1 MDDFKPELL
10 RALLDWVNTFDL
22 PGRVNTWN
30 QLEDGQLL
38 WQILNDIDSEYFSES
53 LPIFE
58 ESNDRRQSNNWIP
71 RWQNLKHIERA
82 VSTYIREECEQL
94 PVLTKRMI
102 PDLKSGAREGSTM
115 LTAKL
120 TMAVL
125 LAACFSPKSNQRML
139 QVMGQLGTKTA
150 EQIAGAI
157 QEMQALDMR
166 MSDLGVDSE
175 LTVEPN
181 LSGYRTPTR
190 AVSGPTTTLGRDSDL
205 EQEAQLVEA
214 NKDRHAL
221 RQHVVKLKQELE
233 TSRNRI
239 SQLEEDLAEATVHL
253 DNRAAKPGNSD
264 DVEQLRNELARDQQY
279 IDQLETDLAHARDI
293 LDSQNRRL
301 ERFQNEEGSKQ
312 DLRDQLQVLKAERD
326 ELSQRS
332 KANENLKKKIETLTK
347 ETKNLEQLREDYQ
360 QARERLQQLEAI
372 EERCE
377 ALEKVNKENSS
388 TLVNCEQAIFEEK
401 GKRTRIEHENLL
413 LMKQLEQTRELQY
426 KAEDAKNDLE
436 DKIRELESSNHADR
450 GGSLEDEL
458 EEDEVVPETETSR
471 VNDARVTADTIALQQ
486 KVDILTARLKSLE
499 TETLKQM
506 TENLGLRSDMMVE
519 KDEESQKPFLEQ
531 NEKLQIAEQELEEL
545 HRRLREKDLQMA
557 ELRNEL
563 NNKSELDDEVKAK
576 VVSAEHERLLA
587 LQQRTNQKLR
597 DLELANEEK
606 ASLLRAALLDRE
618 KLSPELLELKRA
630 EALQQVRSQI
640 QSVISAPAETQSNV
654 LDTTSTEIA
663 ETVLSSEA
671 ALDKAK
677 KVSISQQSH
686 TKSPSSAFDVAVS
699 TMKTRQRLDP
709 SYSAAT
715 LISPASPDRHHS
727 AKNKSLS
734 EVSTSTTGTGQT
746 TWGRAKQMI
755 PPKKRPVAVR
765 ASTEFISTN
774 GFDHAASLSF
784 AWRRRSIIDSGI
796 DLQEQMAVNNTLREQ
811 LASAKKETAEKGS
824 VELQQ
829 EVENLRRENKLITSA
844 WYDMTMRLQSNTVV
858 LQRRSEAPKSW
869 LGKQRVAV
877 GGSSSLG
884 RR

>member
-1 MDDFKPELL
+1 
-10 RALLDWVNTFDL
+10 
-22 PGRVNTWN
+22 
-30 QLEDGQLL
+30 
-38 WQILNDIDSEYFSES
+38 
-53 LPIFE
+53 
-58 ESNDRRQSNNWIP
+58 
-71 RWQNLKHIERA
+71 
-82 VSTYIREECEQL
+82 
-94 PVLTKRMI
+94 
-102 PDLKSGAREGSTM
+102 
-115 LTAKL
+115 
-120 TMAVL
+120 
-125 LAACFSPKSNQRML
+125 
-139 QVMGQLGTKTA
+139 
-150 EQIAGAI
+150 
-157 QEMQALDMR
+157 
-166 MSDLGVDSE
+166 
-175 LTVEPN
+175 
-181 LSGYRTPTR
+181 
-190 AVSGPTTTLGRDSDL
+190 L

-221 RQHVVKLKQELE
+221 RQHVVKLQKELE

-253 DNRAAKPGNSD
+253 DNRAAHPGHSD
-264 DVEQLRNELARDQQY
+264 DVEQLRNDLARDRQY

-293 LDSQNRRL
+293 LESQNRRL
-301 ERFQNEEGSKQ
+301 ERYQGEEGSKQ

-326 ELSQRS
+326 ELSQRA

-436 DKIRELESSNHADR
+436 DKIRELESSNHADH

-458 EEDEVVPETETSR
+458 EQDENVPEPDTSR
-471 VNDARVTADTIALQQ
+471 ATEGRVTADTIALQQ

-499 TETLKQM
+499 AETLKQM
-506 TENLGLRSDMMVE
+506 TENLGLRSDMME
-519 KDEESQKPFLEQ
+519 KKDEESQKPFLEQ
-531 NEKLQIAEQELEEL
+531 NEKLQMAENELEEL

-563 NNKSELDDEVKAK
+563 NKKSDLDDEAK
-576 VVSAEHERLLA
+576 EKVISAEHERLLA

-618 KLSPELLELKRA
+618 HLSPELLELKRQ
-630 EALQQVRSQI
+630 ETLQQVRDQI
-640 QSVISAPAETQSNV
+640 QLVINAPAEAQPNV
-654 LDTTSTEIA
+654 LDTTSSEIA

-677 KVSISQQSH
+677 KVSISQHSH
-686 TKSPSSAFDVAVS
+686 TKSPSSAFDVAAS

-709 SYSAAT
+709 LYSAAT
-715 LISPASPDRHHS
+715 LISPASPEKGYS
-727 AKNKSLS
+727 EKNESLS

-746 TWGRAKQMI
+746 TWGRVTQLI
-755 PPKKRPVAVR
+755 SPKRRPVAVR
-765 ASTEFISTN
+765 ASTEFYSAPGSEN
-774 GFDHAASLSF
+774 VASLSL

-796 DLQEQMAVNNTLREQ
+796 VSL
-811 LASAKKETAEKGS
+811 
-824 VELQQ
+824 
-829 EVENLRRENKLITSA
+829 
-844 WYDMTMRLQSNTVV
+844 
-858 LQRRSEAPKSW
+858 
-869 LGKQRVAV
+869 
-877 GGSSSLG
+877 SSLSAQSQENHLLMIATGSPRGDG
-884 RR
+884 RKHYFAGTAGISEEGDRGEGLGRYPRRTTGSYHG

>member
-1 MDDFKPELL
+1 
-10 RALLDWVNTFDL
+10 
-22 PGRVNTWN
+22 
-30 QLEDGQLL
+30 
-38 WQILNDIDSEYFSES
+38 
-53 LPIFE
+53 
-58 ESNDRRQSNNWIP
+58 
-71 RWQNLKHIERA
+71 
-82 VSTYIREECEQL
+82 
-94 PVLTKRMI
+94 
-102 PDLKSGAREGSTM
+102 M

-139 QVMGQLGTKTA
+139 QVMAQLGTKTA
-150 EQIAGAI
+150 ETIAAAI

-166 MSDLGVDSE
+166 MSDLGVESE

-190 AVSGPTTTLGRDSDL
+190 AVSGTNTTLGRDAEL

-221 RQHVVKLKQELE
+221 RQHIGKLKKELE

-253 DNRAAKPGNSD
+253 DNRAAQPRDSD
-264 DVEQLRNELARDQQY
+264 DVEQLRNDLARDRQY

-293 LDSQNRRL
+293 LESQNRRL
-301 ERFQNEEGSKQ
+301 ERYQGEEGSKQ

-326 ELSQRS
+326 ELSQRA
-332 KANENLKKKIETLTK
+332 KANENLKKKIETLSK

-436 DKIRELESSNHADR
+436 DKIRELESSNHTDR

-458 EEDEVVPETETSR
+458 EQDEDGPEPDTRATEG
-471 VNDARVTADTIALQQ
+471 RVTADTIALQQ

-499 TETLKQM
+499 SETLKQM
-506 TENLGLRSDMMVE
+506 TENLGLRADMME
-519 KDEESQKPFLEQ
+519 KKDEESQKPFLEQ
-531 NEKLQIAEQELEEL
+531 NEKLQVAETELEEL

-563 NNKSELDDEVKAK
+563 NKKSDLDDEAKEK
-576 VVSAEHERLLA
+576 VVSAEHERLLS
-587 LQQRTNQKLR
+587 LQQRTNEKLR
-597 DLELANEEK
+597 ELELANEEK
-606 ASLLRAALLDRE
+606 TSLLRAALLDRE
-618 KLSPELLELKRA
+618 HLSPELLELKRQ
-630 EALQQVRSQI
+630 ETLQQVRNQI
-640 QSVISAPAETQSNV
+640 QSVVDAPTETQPNV
-654 LDTTSTEIA
+654 LDTTSSEIA

-671 ALDKAK
+671 ALEKAK
-677 KVSISQQSH
+677 KVSISQHSY
-686 TKSPSSAFDVAVS
+686 TTSSSSAFDVAVS
-699 TMKTRQRLDP
+699 AMKTRQRLDP

-715 LISPASPDRHHS
+715 LIASASPAKGHTEQ
-727 AKNKSLS
+727 NKSLS
-734 EVSTSTTGTGQT
+734 EVSTSTTGMGQT
-746 TWGRAKQMI
+746 TWGRVTQLVS
-755 PPKKRPVAVR
+755 PKKRPVAVR
-765 ASTEFISTN
+765 ASTEFYTAPGSEN
-774 GFDHAASLSF
+774 AASLSL

-796 DLQEQMAVNNTLREQ
+796 VSL
-811 LASAKKETAEKGS
+811 
-824 VELQQ
+824 
-829 EVENLRRENKLITSA
+829 
-844 WYDMTMRLQSNTVV
+844 
-858 LQRRSEAPKSW
+858 
-869 LGKQRVAV
+869 
-877 GGSSSLG
+877 SSLSAQSQESHLLMIATGSPRGDG
-884 RR
+884 RKHYFAGTAGIREEGDGGEGLGEFIIYP

>member
-1 MDDFKPELL
+1 MGGEPSVSPPWMTLSQSCSELCL
-10 RALLDWVNTFDL
+10 TGYVPLLGLHVMEHELTNFGQVNTFEVS
-22 PGRVNTWN
+22 GRVTTWS
-30 QLEDGQLL
+30 QLEDGQIL
-38 WQILNDIDSEYFSES
+38 WQILNDIDAEYFRES

-58 ESNDRRQSNNWIP
+58 KSNDRRESNNWIP

-82 VSTYIREECEQL
+82 VSAYIREECEQL

-102 PDLKSGAREGSTM
+102 PDLKTGAMEGSTM
-115 LTAKL
+115 LMAKL

-139 QVMGQLGTKTA
+139 QVMAQLGTKTA
-150 EQIAGAI
+150 ETIAAAI

-190 AVSGPTTTLGRDSDL
+190 AVSGTATTLGRDSEL

-221 RQHVVKLKQELE
+221 RTHVGKLRKELE
-233 TSRNRI
+233 TARNRI
-239 SQLEEDLAEATVHL
+239 LQLEEDLAEATVHL
-253 DNRAAKPGNSD
+253 DNRSAQPGHSD
-264 DVEQLRNELARDQQY
+264 DVEQLRNDLARDRQY

-293 LDSQNRRL
+293 LESQNRRL
-301 ERFQNEEGSKQ
+301 ERFQGEEGSKQ
-312 DLRDQLQVLKAERD
+312 DLRDQLQLIKAERD
-326 ELSQRS
+326 DLSQRA

-360 QARERLQQLEAI
+360 QARERLQQLENI

-436 DKIRELESSNHADR
+436 DRIRDLESSSHADR
-450 GGSLEDEL
+450 GGSLEEEL
-458 EEDEVVPETETSR
+458 EQDTKAPEPDSTRLTEG
-471 VNDARVTADTIALQQ
+471 RVTADAIALQQ
-486 KVDILTARLKSLE
+486 KVEILTARLKSLE
-499 TETLKQM
+499 VETLKQM
-506 TENLGLRSDMMVE
+506 TENLGLRSDLMAE
-519 KDEESQKPFLEQ
+519 KDEKSQKPFFEQ
-531 NEKLQIAEQELEEL
+531 NERLQMAENELGEL

-563 NNKSELDDEVKAK
+563 NNKSDLDDEAKNK
-576 VVSAEHERLLA
+576 VVSAEHERVLA

-606 ASLLRAALLDRE
+606 TSLLRAALLDRE
-618 KLSPELLELKRA
+618 HLSSELLELKRA
-630 EALQQVRSQI
+630 ETLQQVRDQI
-640 QSVISAPAETQSNV
+640 QSVLSAPAEAQPNV
-654 LDTTSTEIA
+654 LDTVSSEIA

-671 ALDKAK
+671 ALEKAK
-677 KVSISQQSH
+677 KVSNSQHSH

-699 TMKTRQRLDP
+699 AMKTRQRLDP
-709 SYSAAT
+709 SFSAAT
-715 LISPASPDRHHS
+715 LTSSTSP
-727 AKNKSLS
+727 NKGYTEKDKSQS

-746 TWGRAKQMI
+746 TWGRVTKLLS
-755 PPKKRPVAVR
+755 PNKRPVAVR
-765 ASTEFISTN
+765 ASTEFYNSTGSDN
-774 GFDHAASLSF
+774 VASLSL
-784 AWRRRSIIDSGI
+784 AWRRRSILS
-796 DLQEQMAVNNTLREQ
+796 
-811 LASAKKETAEKGS
+811 SA
-824 VELQQ
+824 
-829 EVENLRRENKLITSA
+829 
-844 WYDMTMRLQSNTVV
+844 TV
-858 LQRRSEAPKSW
+858 SF
-869 LGKQRVAV
+869 
-877 GGSSSLG
+877 SSLNTEAQENHLLMICTGSPRADG
-884 RR
+884 RKQFFAGTAGISEEGDSREGLGV

>member
-1 MDDFKPELL
+1 M
-10 RALLDWVNTFDL
+10 NTFDL
-22 PGRVNTWN
+22 PSRVNTWN
-30 QLEDGQLL
+30 QLEDGQVL
-38 WQILNDIDSEYFSES
+38 WQILNDIDNEYFDES

-82 VSTYIREECEQL
+82 VSTYIREECGQL

-102 PDLKSGAREGSTM
+102 PDLKTGAREGSTM

-139 QVMGQLGTKTA
+139 QVMSQLGTKTA
-150 EQIAGAI
+150 ETIASAI
-157 QEMQALDMR
+157 QDMQALDTR

-181 LSGYRTPTR
+181 LSGFRTPTR
-190 AVSGPTTTLGRDSDL
+190 AASATATTLGRDTEL

-221 RQHVVKLKQELE
+221 RQHVSKLQKELE
-233 TSRNRI
+233 TTRNRM

-253 DNRAAKPGNSD
+253 DNRATQLGHSD
-264 DVEQLRNELARDQQY
+264 DVEQLRNDLTRDRQY

-293 LDSQNRRL
+293 LESQNRRL
-301 ERFQNEEGSKQ
+301 ERFQGEEGSKQ
-312 DLRDQLQVLKAERD
+312 ELRDQLQVLKAERD
-326 ELSQRS
+326 ELSQRA
-332 KANENLKKKIETLTK
+332 KANENLKKKIETLSK

-388 TLVNCEQAIFEEK
+388 TLVSCEQAIFEEK

-450 GGSLEDEL
+450 GGSLEEEL
-458 EEDEVVPETETSR
+458 EQDEAIPEIETSR
-471 VNDARVTADTIALQQ
+471 ETDTRATADTIALQQ
-486 KVDILTARLKSLE
+486 KVEILTARLKSLE
-499 TETLKQM
+499 SETLKQM
-506 TENLGLRSDMMVE
+506 TENLGLRSDMMTE
-519 KDEESQKPFLEQ
+519 KDEESQKPFFEQ
-531 NEKLQIAEQELEEL
+531 NEKLLLAEQELEEL

-563 NNKSELDDEVKAK
+563 NNKSDADDEAKAK
-576 VVSAEHERLLA
+576 VVSAEHERMLA

-618 KLSPELLELKRA
+618 NLSPELLELKRA
-630 EALQQVRSQI
+630 ETLQQIRDQI
-640 QSVISAPAETQSNV
+640 ESIIDAPAETQPDV
-654 LDTTSTEIA
+654 LEKTSVKIA
-663 ETVLSSEA
+663 QTILSSEA

-677 KVSISQQSH
+677 KVSTSQNSH

-709 SYSAAT
+709 SFSTAT
-715 LISPASPDRHHS
+715 LISKTTSDKGHLG
-727 AKNKSLS
+727 KNKSLS
-734 EVSTSTTGTGQT
+734 EVSASTTGTGQT
-746 TWGRAKQMI
+746 TWSRVTQI
-755 PPKKRPVAVR
+755 VSPKKRPAAIR
-765 ASTEFISTN
+765 ASTEFYSSMSPDN
-774 GFDHAASLSF
+774 VASLSL

-796 DLQEQMAVNNTLREQ
+796 VSLSSIGAQTQESHLLMIATGSPRAEGRSQYFAGAAGIREERDG
-811 LASAKKETAEKGS
+811 KE
-824 VELQQ
+824 ELC
-829 EVENLRRENKLITSA
+829 T
-844 WYDMTMRLQSNTVV
+844 
-858 LQRRSEAPKSW
+858 
-869 LGKQRVAV
+869 
-877 GGSSSLG
+877 
-884 RR
+884 

>member
-1 MDDFKPELL
+1 
-10 RALLDWVNTFDL
+10 VNTFDL
-22 PGRVNTWN
+22 PSRVNTWN
-30 QLEDGQLL
+30 QLEDGQVL
-38 WQILNDIDSEYFSES
+38 WQILNDIDNEYFDES

-82 VSTYIREECEQL
+82 VSTYIREECGQL

-102 PDLKSGAREGSTM
+102 PDLKTGAREGSTM

-139 QVMGQLGTKTA
+139 QVMAQLGTKTA
-150 EQIAGAI
+150 ETIAAAI
-157 QEMQALDMR
+157 QDMQALDTR

-181 LSGYRTPTR
+181 LSGFRTPTR
-190 AVSGPTTTLGRDSDL
+190 AASATTATLGRDTEL

-221 RQHVVKLKQELE
+221 RQHVNKLQKELE
-233 TSRNRI
+233 TTRNRM

-253 DNRAAKPGNSD
+253 DNRATQFGHSD
-264 DVEQLRNELARDQQY
+264 DVEQLRNDLTRDRQY

-293 LDSQNRRL
+293 LESQNRRL
-301 ERFQNEEGSKQ
+301 ERFQGEEGSKQ
-312 DLRDQLQVLKAERD
+312 ELRDQLQVLKAERD
-326 ELSQRS
+326 ELSQRA
-332 KANENLKKKIETLTK
+332 KANENLKKKIETLSK

-436 DKIRELESSNHADR
+436 DKIRELESSNHTDR
-450 GGSLEDEL
+450 GGSLEEEL
-458 EEDEVVPETETSR
+458 EQDEAIPETETSR
-471 VNDARVTADTIALQQ
+471 ATDTRATADAIALQQ

-499 TETLKQM
+499 SETLKQM
-506 TENLGLRSDMMVE
+506 TENLGLRSDMMTE
-519 KDEESQKPFLEQ
+519 KDEESQKPFFEQ
-531 NEKLQIAEQELEEL
+531 NEKLLLAEQEVEEL

-563 NNKSELDDEVKAK
+563 NNKSDADDEAKAK
-576 VVSAEHERLLA
+576 VVSAEHERMLA
-587 LQQRTNQKLR
+587 LQHRTNQKLR

-618 KLSPELLELKRA
+618 NLSPELLELKRA
-630 EALQQVRSQI
+630 ETLQQIRNQI
-640 QSVISAPAETQSNV
+640 ESIIIAPAETQPDV
-654 LDTTSTEIA
+654 LEQTSVEIA
-663 ETVLSSEA
+663 QTILSSEA

-677 KVSISQQSH
+677 KVSISQHSH

-709 SYSAAT
+709 SFSTAT
-715 LISPASPDRHHS
+715 LMSKTTSDKGHTG
-727 AKNKSLS
+727 KNKSLS
-734 EVSTSTTGTGQT
+734 EVSASTTGTGQT
-746 TWGRAKQMI
+746 TWSRVTQI
-755 PPKKRPVAVR
+755 VSPKKRPAAIR
-765 ASTEFISTN
+765 ASTEFYSSISSDN
-774 GFDHAASLSF
+774 VASLSL

-796 DLQEQMAVNNTLREQ
+796 VSLSSIGAQTQESHLLMIATGSPRAEGRKQYFAGAADVREERDG
-811 LASAKKETAEKGS
+811 KE
-824 VELQQ
+824 ELC
-829 EVENLRRENKLITSA
+829 T
-844 WYDMTMRLQSNTVV
+844 
-858 LQRRSEAPKSW
+858 
-869 LGKQRVAV
+869 
-877 GGSSSLG
+877 
-884 RR
+884 

>member
-22 PGRVNTWN
+22 PSRANTWN
-30 QLEDGQLL
+30 QLEDGQVL
-38 WQILNDIDSEYFSES
+38 WQILNDIDNEYFDES

-82 VSTYIREECEQL
+82 VSTYIREECGQL

-102 PDLKSGAREGSTM
+102 PDLKTGAREGSTM

-139 QVMGQLGTKTA
+139 QVMSQLGTKTA
-150 EQIAGAI
+150 ETIASAI
-157 QEMQALDMR
+157 QDMQALDTR
-166 MSDLGVDSE
+166 MSELGVDSE

-181 LSGYRTPTR
+181 LSGFRTPTR
-190 AVSGPTTTLGRDSDL
+190 AASATTTTLGRDTEL

-214 NKDRHAL
+214 NKDRHVL
-221 RQHVVKLKQELE
+221 RQHVGKLQKELE
-233 TSRNRI
+233 TTRNRM

-253 DNRAAKPGNSD
+253 DNRATQLGHSD
-264 DVEQLRNELARDQQY
+264 DVEQLRNDLTRDRQY

-293 LDSQNRRL
+293 LESQNRRL
-301 ERFQNEEGSKQ
+301 ERFQGEEGSKQ
-312 DLRDQLQVLKAERD
+312 ELRDQLQVLKAERD
-326 ELSQRS
+326 ELSQRA
-332 KANENLKKKIETLTK
+332 KANENLKKKIETLSK

-426 KAEDAKNDLE
+426 RAEDAKNDLE

-450 GGSLEDEL
+450 GGSLEEEL
-458 EEDEVVPETETSR
+458 EQDEAIPETETSR
-471 VNDARVTADTIALQQ
+471 ETDSRATADTIALQQ
-486 KVDILTARLKSLE
+486 KVEILTARLKSLE
-499 TETLKQM
+499 SETLKQM
-506 TENLGLRSDMMVE
+506 TENLGLRSDMMTE
-519 KDEESQKPFLEQ
+519 KDEESQKPFFEQ
-531 NEKLQIAEQELEEL
+531 NEKLLLAEQELEEL

-563 NNKSELDDEVKAK
+563 NNKSDADDEAKAK
-576 VVSAEHERLLA
+576 VVSAEHERMLG

-618 KLSPELLELKRA
+618 NLSPELLELKRA
-630 EALQQVRSQI
+630 ETLQRIRNQI
-640 QSVISAPAETQSNV
+640 EFIIDAPVETQPDV
-654 LDTTSTEIA
+654 LERTSVEIA
-663 ETVLSSEA
+663 QTILSSEA

-677 KVSISQQSH
+677 K
-686 TKSPSSAFDVAVS
+686 
-699 TMKTRQRLDP
+699 
-709 SYSAAT
+709 
-715 LISPASPDRHHS
+715 
-727 AKNKSLS
+727 
-734 EVSTSTTGTGQT
+734 
-746 TWGRAKQMI
+746 
-755 PPKKRPVAVR
+755 
-765 ASTEFISTN
+765 
-774 GFDHAASLSF
+774 
-784 AWRRRSIIDSGI
+784 
-796 DLQEQMAVNNTLREQ
+796 DLQEQKDAVNTLREQ
-811 LASAKKETAEKGS
+811 LASAKKETAKKS
-824 VELQQ
+824 SDELQQ
-829 EVENLRRENKLITSA
+829 EVDNLRRENKLITSA

-869 LGKQRVAV
+869 LGKQRLAV

>member
-1 MDDFKPELL
+1 M
-10 RALLDWVNTFDL
+10 T
-22 PGRVNTWN
+22 TWN
-30 QLEDGQLL
+30 QLEDGQVL
-38 WQILNDIDSEYFSES
+38 WQILNDIDNEYFSES

-102 PDLKSGAREGSTM
+102 PDLKTGAREGSTM

-139 QVMGQLGTKTA
+139 QVMAQLGTKTA
-150 EQIAGAI
+150 ETIAAAI

-175 LTVEPN
+175 LTVESN

-190 AVSGPTTTLGRDSDL
+190 AVSGTTTTLGRDSEL

-214 NKDRHAL
+214 NKDRHVL
-221 RQHVVKLKQELE
+221 RTHVGKLQKELE

-239 SQLEEDLAEATVHL
+239 AQLEEDLAEATVHL
-253 DNRAAKPGNSD
+253 DNRTAQPGHSD
-264 DVEQLRNELARDQQY
+264 DVEQLRNDLARDRQY

-293 LDSQNRRL
+293 LESQNRRL
-301 ERFQNEEGSKQ
+301 ERFQGEEGSKQ
-312 DLRDQLQVLKAERD
+312 DLRDQLQLIKAERD
-326 ELSQRS
+326 DLSQRA
-332 KANENLKKKIETLTK
+332 KANENLKKKIETLTR
-347 ETKNLEQLREDYQ
+347 ETKSLEQMREDYQ
-360 QARERLQQLEAI
+360 QARERLQQLENI

-436 DKIRELESSNHADR
+436 DRIRDLESTSHAAR

-458 EEDEVVPETETSR
+458 EQDEKALEPDSSQLTEG
-471 VNDARVTADTIALQQ
+471 RVTADSIALQQ

-499 TETLKQM
+499 AETLKQM
-506 TENLGLRSDMMVE
+506 TENLGLRSDMMAE
-519 KDEESQKPFLEQ
+519 KDEESQKPFFEQ
-531 NEKLQIAEQELEEL
+531 SEKLQMAEHELEEL

-563 NNKSELDDEVKAK
+563 NKRSSLDDAAKAQ
-576 VVSAEHERLLA
+576 VVSVEHERMLA

-618 KLSPELLELKRA
+618 HLSPELLDLKRV
-630 EALQQVRSQI
+630 ETLRQIRDQI
-640 QSVISAPAETQSNV
+640 QSVISAPAETQPNI
-654 LDTTSTEIA
+654 LDATSSEIA

-677 KVSISQQSH
+677 KVSNSQH
-686 TKSPSSAFDVAVS
+686 FHNKSPSAFDVAVS
-699 TMKTRQRLDP
+699 TMKTRHRLDP
-709 SYSAAT
+709 SFSAAT
-715 LISPASPDRHHS
+715 LISPASPEKGHPG
-727 AKNKSLS
+727 KNKSLS
-734 EVSTSTTGTGQT
+734 EASTSTSGTGQT
-746 TWGRAKQMI
+746 TWGRVTQLI
-755 PPKKRPVAVR
+755 SPKRRPVAVR
-765 ASTEFISTN
+765 ASTEFYSTI
-774 GFDHAASLSF
+774 GSDSVASLSL
-784 AWRRRSIIDSGI
+784 AWRRRSILNSAAVSFSFLSAESQENHLLMICTGSPRTDGRKQYFAGATGI
-796 DLQEQMAVNNTLREQ
+796 DEEGNGGEGLGTFCNCLHITL
-811 LASAKKETAEKGS
+811 G
-824 VELQQ
+824 
-829 EVENLRRENKLITSA
+829 
-844 WYDMTMRLQSNTVV
+844 
-858 LQRRSEAPKSW
+858 
-869 LGKQRVAV
+869 
-877 GGSSSLG
+877 
-884 RR
+884 

>member
-22 PGRVNTWN
+22 PGRVTTWN
-30 QLEDGQLL
+30 QLEDGQIL
-38 WQILNDIDSEYFSES
+38 WQILNDIDAEYFSES

-58 ESNDRRQSNNWIP
+58 ESHDRRQSNNWIS
-71 RWQNLKHIERA
+71 RWQNLKHIERS

-102 PDLKSGAREGSTM
+102 PDLKTGARDGSTM

-139 QVMGQLGTKTA
+139 QVMAQLGTKTA
-150 EQIAGAI
+150 ETIAAAI

-166 MSDLGVDSE
+166 MSDLGMDSE

-190 AVSGPTTTLGRDSDL
+190 AVSGTATTLGRDSEL

-214 NKDRHAL
+214 NKDRSVL
-221 RQHVVKLKQELE
+221 RTHIGKLQKELE
-233 TSRNRI
+233 TSRSRI

-253 DNRAAKPGNSD
+253 DNRGAQPGHSD
-264 DVEQLRNELARDQQY
+264 DAEQLRNDLARDRQY

-293 LDSQNRRL
+293 LESQNRRL
-301 ERFQNEEGSKQ
+301 ERFQSEEGSKQ
-312 DLRDQLQVLKAERD
+312 DLRDQLQLIKAERD
-326 ELSQRS
+326 DLSQRA
-332 KANENLKKKIETLTK
+332 KANENLKKKIETLSK

-436 DKIRELESSNHADR
+436 DRIRELESSSHADR

-458 EEDEVVPETETSR
+458 TQDEAKGPELDSSRMTEG
-471 VNDARVTADTIALQQ
+471 RVTADSIALQQ

-499 TETLKQM
+499 AETLKQM
-506 TENLGLRSDMMVE
+506 TENLGLRSDMMAE
-519 KDEESQKPFLEQ
+519 KDDESQKPFFEQ
-531 NEKLQIAEQELEEL
+531 NEKLQMAENELEEL

-563 NNKSELDDEVKAK
+563 NKKSDVDDETKAK
-576 VVSAEHERLLA
+576 VVSAEHERMLA

-618 KLSPELLELKRA
+618 LLSPELLELKRA
-630 EALQQVRSQI
+630 ETLQQIRDQI
-640 QSVISAPAETQSNV
+640 QSVIDASAEAQPSV
-654 LDTTSTEIA
+654 LDTTSSEIA
-663 ETVLSSEA
+663 EIVLSSEA

-677 KVSISQQSH
+677 K
-686 TKSPSSAFDVAVS
+686 
-699 TMKTRQRLDP
+699 
-709 SYSAAT
+709 
-715 LISPASPDRHHS
+715 
-727 AKNKSLS
+727 
-734 EVSTSTTGTGQT
+734 
-746 TWGRAKQMI
+746 
-755 PPKKRPVAVR
+755 
-765 ASTEFISTN
+765 
-774 GFDHAASLSF
+774 
-784 AWRRRSIIDSGI
+784 
-796 DLQEQMAVNNTLREQ
+796 DLQEQTAANNTLREQ
-811 LASAKKETAEKGS
+811 LALAKKETAEKGS

-869 LGKQRVAV
+869 LGKQRLAV

>member
-1 MDDFKPELL
+1 MDDFKPDLL
-10 RALLDWVNTFDL
+10 KALLDWVNTFDL
-22 PGRVNTWN
+22 PGRVTAWN
-30 QLEDGQLL
+30 QLEDGQII
-38 WQILNDIDSEYFSES
+38 WQILGDIDAEYFSES

-71 RWQNLKHIERA
+71 RWQNLKHIERT
-82 VSTYIREECEQL
+82 VSTYIRDECGQL

-102 PDLKSGAREGSTM
+102 PDLQAGTWEGSTM

-120 TMAVL
+120 TLAVL
-125 LAACFSPKSNQRML
+125 LAAFFSPKSNQRML
-139 QVMGQLGTKTA
+139 QVMPQLGTKTA
-150 EQIAGAI
+150 ETIATAI
-157 QEMQALDMR
+157 QEMLALDKR
-166 MSDLGVDSE
+166 MSELGVDPE
-175 LTVEPN
+175 LTVGPN
-181 LSGYRTPTR
+181 PSGYRTPTR
-190 AVSGPTTTLGRDSDL
+190 AVSGTATAIGRDTEL

-221 RQHVVKLKQELE
+221 RTHVGKLQRELE

-239 SQLEEDLAEATVHL
+239 SQLEEDLAEATVHI
-253 DNRAAKPGNSD
+253 DNRAAQTGHSD
-264 DVEQLRNELARDQQY
+264 DVKQLQDELAYDRQK
-279 IDQLETDLAHARDI
+279 IDELETDLATARED
-293 LDSQNRRL
+293 LEKQARLL
-301 ERFQNEEGSKQ
+301 ERFHADEGSKQ
-312 DLRDQLQVLKAERD
+312 DLRDELQLIKAERD
-326 ELSQRS
+326 DLSQRA
-332 KANENLKKKIETLTK
+332 KANENLKKKIENLTK

-360 QARERLQQLEAI
+360 QARERLQQLEDV

-377 ALEKVNKENSS
+377 ALDKVNKENSS

-413 LMKQLEQTRELQY
+413 LKKQLEQTKELQY

-436 DKIRELESSNHADR
+436 DRIRDLESSSHADR
-450 GGSLEDEL
+450 GGSLEEEL
-458 EEDEVVPETETSR
+458 ERDEKASEPDSSR
-471 VNDARVTADTIALQQ
+471 ANEGRVTADSIALQQ

-519 KDEESQKPFLEQ
+519 KDEESQKPFFEQ
-531 NEKLQIAEQELEEL
+531 NERLQTAENELEEL
-545 HRRLREKDLQMA
+545 HRRLREKDLQIA

-563 NNKSELDDEVKAK
+563 NKKSDLDDEAKAK
-576 VVSAEHERLLA
+576 VISAEHERMLA

-618 KLSPELLELKRA
+618 HLSPELLELRRA
-630 EALQQVRSQI
+630 ETLRQVRDQI
-640 QSVISAPAETQSNV
+640 QSVISAPAETQPNV
-654 LDTTSTEIA
+654 LDTTSSEIA

-677 KVSISQQSH
+677 K
-686 TKSPSSAFDVAVS
+686 
-699 TMKTRQRLDP
+699 
-709 SYSAAT
+709 
-715 LISPASPDRHHS
+715 
-727 AKNKSLS
+727 
-734 EVSTSTTGTGQT
+734 
-746 TWGRAKQMI
+746 
-755 PPKKRPVAVR
+755 
-765 ASTEFISTN
+765 
-774 GFDHAASLSF
+774 
-784 AWRRRSIIDSGI
+784 
-796 DLQEQMAVNNTLREQ
+796 DLQEQTAANNTLREQ

-869 LGKQRVAV
+869 LGKQRLAV

>member
-1 MDDFKPELL
+1 
-10 RALLDWVNTFDL
+10 
-22 PGRVNTWN
+22 
-30 QLEDGQLL
+30 
-38 WQILNDIDSEYFSES
+38 
-53 LPIFE
+53 
-58 ESNDRRQSNNWIP
+58 
-71 RWQNLKHIERA
+71 
-82 VSTYIREECEQL
+82 
-94 PVLTKRMI
+94 
-102 PDLKSGAREGSTM
+102 M
-115 LTAKL
+115 LMAKL

-139 QVMGQLGTKTA
+139 QVMAQLGTKTA
-150 EQIAGAI
+150 ETIAAAI
-157 QEMQALDMR
+157 QDMQALDMR

-190 AVSGPTTTLGRDSDL
+190 AVSGTTTSLGRDTEL

-221 RQHVVKLKQELE
+221 RQHIGKLQKELE

-253 DNRAAKPGNSD
+253 DNRAAQPGNSD
-264 DVEQLRNELARDQQY
+264 DVEQLRNDLARDRQY

-293 LDSQNRRL
+293 LESQNRRL
-301 ERFQNEEGSKQ
+301 ERYQGEEGSKQ
-312 DLRDQLQVLKAERD
+312 DLRDQLQLLKAERD
-326 ELSQRS
+326 ELSQRA
-332 KANENLKKKIETLTK
+332 KANENLRKKIETLSK

-360 QARERLQQLEAI
+360 QARERLQQLEVV

-426 KAEDAKNDLE
+426 RAEDAKNDLE
-436 DKIRELESSNHADR
+436 DKIRELESSNPTNR

-458 EEDEVVPETETSR
+458 EQDEAIPEPDTSR
-471 VNDARVTADTIALQQ
+471 ASDGRVTADTIALQQ

-499 TETLKQM
+499 NETLKQM
-506 TENLGLRSDMMVE
+506 TENLGLRSDMMAE
-519 KDEESQKPFLEQ
+519 TDEESQKPFFEQ
-531 NEKLQIAEQELEEL
+531 SEKLQLAQQELEEL

-563 NNKSELDDEVKAK
+563 NKKSDLDDEAKEK
-576 VVSAEHERLLA
+576 VVSAEHERMLA

-618 KLSPELLELKRA
+618 HLSPELLELKRA
-630 EALQQVRSQI
+630 ETLQQIRDQI
-640 QSVISAPAETQSNV
+640 QSVIGAPTETQPNV
-654 LDTTSTEIA
+654 LDKTSSEIA

-677 KVSISQQSH
+677 KVSISQHSH

-699 TMKTRQRLDP
+699 AMKTRQRLDP

-715 LISPASPDRHHS
+715 LISPASPDKRHPE
-727 AKNKSLS
+727 KNKSLS
-734 EVSTSTTGTGQT
+734 EVSTSTAGMGQT
-746 TWGRAKQMI
+746 KWGRVTQMI
-755 PPKKRPVAVR
+755 SPRKRPAAVR
-765 ASTEFISTN
+765 ASTEFYSAVGSDN
-774 GFDHAASLSF
+774 VASLSL

-796 DLQEQMAVNNTLREQ
+796 VSLSSIGAQSQENHLLMIATGSPRADGHNQYFTGTASISEEGDGREGLGMHFSIPQ
-811 LASAKKETAEKGS
+811 P
-824 VELQQ
+824 
-829 EVENLRRENKLITSA
+829 
-844 WYDMTMRLQSNTVV
+844 RLS
-858 LQRRSEAPKSW
+858 
-869 LGKQRVAV
+869 
-877 GGSSSLG
+877 
-884 RR
+884 